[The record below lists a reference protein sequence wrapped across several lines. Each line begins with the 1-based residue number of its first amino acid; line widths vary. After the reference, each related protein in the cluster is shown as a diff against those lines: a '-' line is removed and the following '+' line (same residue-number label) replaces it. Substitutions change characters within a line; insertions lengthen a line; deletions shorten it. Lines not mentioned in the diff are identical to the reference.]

1 MPDSAEIVRARRT
14 LADILADWELR
25 WLLWPGPGGKSVV
38 RELSGPNWGGL
49 SLEGPSQD
57 WAQRIL
63 SFWQCHN
70 LSPSEPLV
78 LVVEM
83 PQALPYLRALHLLR
97 SRIPWLIV
105 ILLDPES
112 WLAAVPTSG
121 GWFQRSDDP
130 PAHSWPCW
138 LRDWDL
144 DFWGSI
150 SLEEARTISER
161 LDPLLTGG
169 GRRLLHLY
177 GHGQPANASPA
188 AQEAMLISPTDSLEA
203 AFLQDLPS
211 LLSDSIQLI
220 WSLPQTP
227 PGSLQGL
234 LCQPEHL
241 AAAAFGVAQAG
252 LFPVLALSA
261 GQIGQALPGLL
272 EGLPP
277 GCLLLL
283 LEAGLVWEA
292 GQSHLAPSRL
302 RDLAL
307 LRQIHGL
314 ALTCPSDLEEA
325 LQIVQLS
332 YHTETPIALRLSQA
346 PAVNASMA
354 STPMAAGC
362 AHCLRQ
368 GKNVAIFA
376 LGPIVYAALLAA
388 ESLASWGV
396 ECQVWDVR
404 FVKPLD
410 REALTQAS
418 QCGFIL
424 TVEEH
429 CLQGGLATTVLETLS
444 QLKEYPRVEH
454 LALPASP
461 PIQRGTNLEEM
472 ALDADGIQRAVR
484 QLLGLASHLMGAS

>member
-1 MPDSAEIVRARRT
+1 
-14 LADILADWELR
+14 
-25 WLLWPGPGGKSVV
+25 
-38 RELSGPNWGGL
+38 
-49 SLEGPSQD
+49 
-57 WAQRIL
+57 
-63 SFWQCHN
+63 
-70 LSPSEPLV
+70 
-78 LVVEM
+78 
-83 PQALPYLRALHLLR
+83 
-97 SRIPWLIV
+97 
-105 ILLDPES
+105 
-112 WLAAVPTSG
+112 
-121 GWFQRSDDP
+121 
-130 PAHSWPCW
+130 
-138 LRDWDL
+138 L

-150 SLEEARTISER
+150 NLEETRTISER

-169 GRRLLHLY
+169 GRRLVHLY
-177 GHGQPANASPA
+177 GHAQTTVASPA
-188 AQEAMLISPTDSLEA
+188 HQEATLISPTDSLEA
-203 AFLQDLPS
+203 AFLQNLPS

-332 YHTETPIALRLSQA
+332 YQTETPIALRLSQA
-346 PAVNASMA
+346 PAVHASMA

-368 GKNVAIFA
+368 GKNVAILA

-410 REALTQAS
+410 RDALTQAS